1 MATTEGISD
10 AKINKLAEDPNLLN
24 FVHCGYEESANLVAT
39 FGDPTVLD
47 PMNDTD
53 INGGI
58 FSAQELDESRFEKTA
73 AVMKLVVEGYAGAGV
88 IEQGGYDYHNDTRS
102 TGETRDF
109 LAGQMMGACLEFA
122 ALRNQQLML
131 YVFTDGSLASDG
143 VIDNSAEGRG
153 KGRWVGDNSSTASV
167 FFLVF
172 DPAGRPQLRTPTSG
186 QIGYFRPGGAVET
199 AANRVA
205 NNVNLLAEA
214 IVLNFMALHDE
225 TGMFGN
231 VLPNHGLGGAA
242 EMDSLIAFAPIRTPP
257 VA

>member
-1 MATTEGISD
+1 M
-10 AKINKLAEDPNLLN
+10 
-24 FVHCGYEESANLVAT
+24 AT

-122 ALRNQQLML
+122 ALRGQQLML

-153 KGRWVGDNSSTASV
+153 KGRWVGDNSSTAAV
-167 FFLVF
+167 FFLVY
-172 DPAGRPQLRTPTSG
+172 DPARRPQLRTPTSG
-186 QIGYFRPGGAVET
+186 QIGYFRPGGSVET

-225 TGMFGN
+225 VGMFGN
-231 VLPNHGLGGAA
+231 VLPNHGLGAGA
-242 EMDSLIAFAPIRTPP
+242 ELDSLIAFAPIRTPP
-257 VA
+257 A